1 MTGDTRKE
9 VQTVLTTYQ
18 FSEVQRRQQE
28 LQREAEDRRLA
39 ARIRRSQS
47 AEMAVRRSTLHLRAL
62 LAR

>member
-1 MTGDTRKE
+1 M
-9 VQTVLTTYQ
+9 LTTYQ

-47 AEMAVRRSTLHLRAL
+47 AEMAVRRSTLRLRAL